1 MRIINN
7 SDFSQELKDI
17 LKYIANDKPSASKK
31 FSKELKDNIK
41 LILDNPYMY
50 PPSYYFNDKDVR
62 DMTYK
67 KYTIVYQVSLERNTI
82 EIMKIFKKNKP
93 QRKFRYNK
101 T

>member
-17 LKYIANDKPSASKK
+17 LKYIANDKPSA
-31 FSKELKDNIK
+31 SKELKDNIK

-93 QRKFRYNK
+93 QWD
-101 T
+101 

>member
-7 SDFSQELKDI
+7 PDFSKELKDI
-17 LKYIANDKPSASKK
+17 LRYIANDKPSASKK

-41 LILDNPYMY
+41 LILDNPYIY
-50 PPSYYFNDKDVR
+50 PPSYYFDDKNVR

-82 EIMKIFKKNKP
+82 EIMKIL
-93 QRKFRYNK
+93 RKINRNDKWFS
-101 T
+101 

>member
-7 SDFSQELKDI
+7 PDFSQELKEI
-17 LKYIANDKPSASKK
+17 LKYIANDKPFASKK
-31 FSKELKDNIK
+31 FSKGLKDNIK
-41 LILDNPYMY
+41 LILDNPYMC

-82 EIMKIFKKNKP
+82 EMMKIFKKNKP
-93 QRKFRYNK
+93 S
-101 T
+101 

>member
-17 LKYIANDKPSASKK
+17 LKYIANDKPSASK
-31 FSKELKDNIK
+31 ELKDNIK

-50 PPSYYFNDKDVR
+50 PPSYYFNNKDVR

-93 QRKFRYNK
+93 Q
-101 T
+101 

>member
-50 PPSYYFNDKDVR
+50 PP
-62 DMTYK
+62 
-67 KYTIVYQVSLERNTI
+67 
-82 EIMKIFKKNKP
+82 
-93 QRKFRYNK
+93 
-101 T
+101 

>member
-7 SDFSQELKDI
+7 PDFSQELKQI

-31 FSKELKDNIK
+31 FSKELKDNTK

-50 PPSYYFNDKDVR
+50 PPSFYFNDKDVR
-62 DMTYK
+62 DMTFK

-82 EIMKIFKKNKP
+82 EMMKIFKKNKP
-93 QRKFRYNK
+93 SQQ
-101 T
+101 

>member
-7 SDFSQELKDI
+7 PDFSKELKDI
-17 LKYIANDKPSASKK
+17 LRHIANDKPSASNK
-31 FSKELKDNIK
+31 FKKELKNNIK

-50 PPSYYFNDKDVR
+50 PPSYYFDDKDVR

-82 EIMKIFKKNKP
+82 EIMKIFNQNKP
-93 QRKFRYNK
+93 S
-101 T
+101 

>member
-7 SDFSQELKDI
+7 PDFSQELKQI

-31 FSKELKDNIK
+31 FTKELKDTIN

-50 PPSYYFNDKDVR
+50 PPSFYFNDKDVR
-62 DMTYK
+62 DMTFK

-82 EIMKIFKKNKP
+82 EMMKIFKKNKP
-93 QRKFRYNK
+93 SQQ
-101 T
+101 

>member
-31 FSKELKDNIK
+31 FSTELKNNIK

-50 PPSYYFNDKDVR
+50 PPSFYFNDKDVR

-82 EIMKIFKKNKP
+82 EMMKIFKKNKP
-93 QRKFRYNK
+93 Q
-101 T
+101 

>member
-17 LKYIANDKPSASKK
+17 LKYIANDKPSA
-31 FSKELKDNIK
+31 SKELKDNIK

-93 QRKFRYNK
+93 Q
-101 T
+101 